1 MCLAKAVDICNGYN
15 VWVQSFL
22 LSIGGIAMSLS
33 QGFSGVLWGLLLF
46 LMAVH
51 LLLVVVVWVSS
62 FSVTEVYRVV
72 GNVCDAD
79 HCLS

>member
-1 MCLAKAVDICNGYN
+1 MSATVIKFGYRG
-15 VWVQSFL
+15 FL
-22 LSIGGIAMSLS
+22 LSSGGMAMSLS
-33 QGFSGVLWGLLLF
+33 RGFSGVLWGLLLLF
-46 LMAVH
+46 VAVH

-62 FSVTEVYRVV
+62 FSVTEVNRVV